1 MSLWRTIRRIW
12 IITGSTF
19 FVVFTLWALIA
30 YQAWGVEGAM
40 ASDRQVEVID
50 SDEAIHFRPQAP
62 RSASG
67 LLFFPGALVDPQAY
81 APLARAVAA
90 SGAPAVIVK
99 VPARGGFS
107 IASPG
112 EVVGRAL
119 GLIEVSGE
127 QPWVVAGHS
136 KGAFFAVLFTQEH
149 PDRTKELVLLGSTHP
164 RDFDF
169 SSTTV
174 PVTKLYGTRDGIAPE
189 RRVHE
194 AARNLPASTR
204 WVRIEGGNHSQFG
217 SYGFQP
223 MDHWATISRAEQQ
236 RVVVREVVRA
246 IQNPGSAHA
255 TPARAPSGTNL

>member
-1 MSLWRTIRRIW
+1 MTLWQKIRKIW
-12 IITGSTF
+12 IITGSTV

-40 ASDRQVEVID
+40 ASDERVEVID
-50 SDEAIHFRPQAP
+50 SDEAIHFRPRTPSA
-62 RSASG
+62 ASG
-67 LLFFPGALVDPQAY
+67 LLFFPGALVAPRAY

-119 GLIEVSGE
+119 RAIGGGP
-127 QPWVVAGHS
+127 PWVVAGHS
-136 KGAFFAVLFTQEH
+136 KGAFFAVKFTQAH
-149 PDRTKELVLLGSTHP
+149 PERTKELILLGSTHP

-169 SSTTV
+169 SSTAV

-189 RRVHE
+189 RRIHE

-223 MDHWATISRAEQQ
+223 MDRWATISREEQQ
-236 RVVVREVVRA
+236 RVVVREVLRA
-246 IQNPGSAHA
+246 VGRP
-255 TPARAPSGTNL
+255 TRPSP